1 MQHIF
6 SLFQVISVSLEFTSD
21 SHSKSTS
28 LVAHWQRIHL
38 PMQETWIFDTW
49 AGKVPWRRKWQ
60 PTPAFLPGEPHGQSS
75 QWATIHGVANSWTW
89 LRWLST
95 HIAQHS
101 AFKWVYLSFSP
112 LLFASLL
119 FAAICKASS
128 DSHFAFLHFFF
139 LGMVLISVSCT
150 MSWTS
155 QVMNSPGW

>member
-60 PTPAFLPGEPHGQSS
+60 PTPAFLPGEPHGQRSLVGYS
-75 QWATIHGVANSWTW
+75 VWDLNRLRHTTDGW
-89 LRWLST
+89 LL
-95 HIAQHS
+95 
-101 AFKWVYLSFSP
+101 
-112 LLFASLL
+112 
-119 FAAICKASS
+119 
-128 DSHFAFLHFFF
+128 
-139 LGMVLISVSCT
+139 
-150 MSWTS
+150 
-155 QVMNSPGW
+155 